1 MTMQQ
6 TDETAAQ
13 TVQPFVQGIGRIGRS
28 MGEFSVDIGVAA
40 PGRRDYRPVRAL
52 VDTGSTYSVIP
63 ARLLYA
69 WGITPIETLPF
80 ELADGSEVGFPVGEA
95 RIRVN
100 GRERTSLVIF
110 GADDAEAL
118 LGATTLQEASMA
130 VDPANERLIPLRPRI

>member
-6 TDETAAQ
+6 TNETAAQ

-28 MGEFSVDIGVAA
+28 MGEFSVDIGIAA
-40 PGRRDYRPVRAL
+40 PGSRDYRPVRAL

-69 WGITPIETLPF
+69 WGIAPVDTQAF
-80 ELADGSEVGFPVGEA
+80 ELADGSEIGYPVGHA
-95 RIRVN
+95 QVRVN
-100 GRERTSLVIF
+100 GRERISVVVF
-110 GADDAEAL
+110 GADDAEAI

>member
-6 TDETAAQ
+6 TNETAAQ
-13 TVQPFVQGIGRIGRS
+13 TVQPFIQGFRRIGNSR
-28 MGEFSVDIGVAA
+28 GEFSVDIGVAA

-69 WGITPIETLPF
+69 WGITPVDTQAF
-80 ELADGSEVGFPVGEA
+80 ELADGSEIGYPVGEA

-100 GRERTSLVIF
+100 GRERISLVIF